1 MASGQ
6 PRALITGITGQ
17 DGSYLAELLLGQ
29 GWEVH
34 GLVRRSSSDA
44 LGRIRHLLP
53 SIQLHSGDLTDLS
66 SLLSL
71 IGRLRPEQLYNL
83 GAQSSVPQSFA
94 QPLATLQITGLGAA
108 NVLEAVR
115 LMSPETRVYQAG
127 SSEMFGNAL
136 ESPQR
141 ETTPF
146 SPASPYAVA
155 KVQAQ
160 LMARHYRERGLFVVA
175 GILFNHES
183 PRRGEEFVTRK
194 IARAV
199 ARIHRGE
206 QAVIELGN
214 LEARRDWGWAP
225 DYVEAM
231 VAMMAG
237 PTPKDYVVA
246 TGIDH
251 SVREFAEQAL
261 ALIGRSFHDCVR
273 VDPRLIRPADI
284 AALVGD
290 AGLARR
296 ELGWRPTVDFAG
308 LVERMVR
315 AELDLCA
322 A

>member
-17 DGSYLAELLLGQ
+17 DGSYLAELLLTQ

-44 LGRIRHLLP
+44 LVRIRHLLP
-53 SIQLHSGDLTDLS
+53 SLHLHSGDLTDLAS
-66 SLLSL
+66 LISLLGS
-71 IGRLRPEQLYNL
+71 LRPQQLYNL

-94 QPLATLQITGLGAA
+94 QPLATLQITGVGAA

-115 LMSPETRVYQAG
+115 LTSPDTKVYQAG
-127 SSEMFGNAL
+127 SSEMFGNAPH
-136 ESPQR
+136 SPQQ
-141 ETTPF
+141 ENTPF

-160 LMARHYRERGLFVVA
+160 LMARHYRERGMFVVA

-194 IARAV
+194 IAKAV
-199 ARIHRGE
+199 ARIHRGD
-206 QAVIELGN
+206 QQGIALGN

-231 VAMMAG
+231 VAMMAQ
-237 PTPKDYVVA
+237 PQPKDYVVA
-246 TGIDH
+246 TGQSW
-251 SVREFAEQAL
+251 SVRQFAEQAL
-261 ALIGRSFHDCVR
+261 ALIGRSFEQCVR
-273 VDPRLIRPADI
+273 VDPALIRPADI

-290 AGLARR
+290 ASLARR
-296 ELGWRPTVDFAG
+296 ELGWKPTVDFSG

-315 AELDLCA
+315 AEVDGCA
-322 A
+322 T

>member
-1 MASGQ
+1 
-6 PRALITGITGQ
+6 LI
-17 DGSYLAELLLGQ
+17 AQ
-29 GWEVH
+29 GCEVH

-53 SIQLHSGDLTDLS
+53 VLHLHSGDLTDLS

-71 IGRLRPEQLYNL
+71 VGQLRPEQLYNL

-115 LMSPETRVYQAG
+115 LVSPETRVYQAG

-136 ESPQR
+136 QSPQH
-141 ETTPF
+141 ENTPF

-194 IARAV
+194 IAKAV
-199 ARIHRGE
+199 ARIQRGE
-206 QAVIELGN
+206 QAVIPLGN

-225 DYVEAM
+225 DYVDAM

-237 PTPKDYVVA
+237 SEPKDYVVA
-246 TGIDH
+246 TGQSW
-251 SVREFAEQAL
+251 SVRQFAEQAL
-261 ALIGRSFHDCVR
+261 ALIGRSFEDCVR
-273 VDPRLIRPADI
+273 VDPALIRPADI

-296 ELGWRPTVDFAG
+296 ELGWKPTVDFTG

-315 AELDLCA
+315 AEVDACA
-322 A
+322 T